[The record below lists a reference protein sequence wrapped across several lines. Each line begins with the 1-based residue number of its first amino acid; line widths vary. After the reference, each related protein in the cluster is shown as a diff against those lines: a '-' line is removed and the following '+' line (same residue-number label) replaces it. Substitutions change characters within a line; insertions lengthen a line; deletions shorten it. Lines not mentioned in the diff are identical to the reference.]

1 MTSVT
6 VTRRAQI
13 TIPKKIRD
21 ALGISEGD
29 SVDVSLEDDK
39 IIIIKGAPK
48 MGEFGD
54 FLPQGFDSVL
64 KKMRKDST
72 GRLKKQGIIP

>member
-1 MTSVT
+1 MTMVT

-29 SVDVSLEDDK
+29 IVDVSLDDDK
-39 IIIIKGAPK
+39 IIVRKGAPK
-48 MGEFGD
+48 MEEFGD
-54 FLPQGFDSVL
+54 FLPHGFDSVL
-64 KKMRKDST
+64 EKMRAVST

>member
-1 MTSVT
+1 MTTVT
-6 VTRRAQI
+6 VTRRARI

-29 SVDVSLEDDK
+29 IVDVSLDEDK
-39 IIIIKGAPK
+39 IIIRKGAPK
-48 MGEFGD
+48 MEEFGD

-64 KKMRKDST
+64 ENMRTDST
-72 GRLKKQGIIP
+72 ERMKELGIIP

>member
-1 MTSVT
+1 MTTVT
-6 VTRRAQI
+6 VTRRTQI

-29 SVDVSLEDDK
+29 SVDVSLDDDK
-39 IIIIKGAPK
+39 IIVRKGVPK

-64 KKMRKDST
+64 EKMREDST
-72 GRLKKQGIIP
+72 GRMKELGIIP

>member
-1 MTSVT
+1 MTTVT
-6 VTRRAQI
+6 VTRRARI

-29 SVDVSLEDDK
+29 SVDVSLDDDK
-39 IIIIKGAPK
+39 IIVRKGAPK

-64 KKMRKDST
+64 EKMRTDST
-72 GRLKKQGIIP
+72 GRLKKLGVIP

>member
-1 MTSVT
+1 MTTVT
-6 VTRRAQI
+6 VTRRARI

-21 ALGISEGD
+21 ALDISKGD
-29 SVDVSLEDDK
+29 IVDVSLDYDK
-39 IIIIKGAPK
+39 IIVRKGAPK

-64 KKMRKDST
+64 EKMRRDST
-72 GRLKKQGIIP
+72 GRLKKLGAIP

>member
-1 MTSVT
+1 MTTVT
-6 VTRRAQI
+6 VTRRARI

-29 SVDVSLEDDK
+29 SVDVSLDEGK
-39 IIIIKGAPK
+39 IIVRKGAPK

-64 KKMRKDST
+64 EKIRGK
-72 GRLKKQGIIP
+72 